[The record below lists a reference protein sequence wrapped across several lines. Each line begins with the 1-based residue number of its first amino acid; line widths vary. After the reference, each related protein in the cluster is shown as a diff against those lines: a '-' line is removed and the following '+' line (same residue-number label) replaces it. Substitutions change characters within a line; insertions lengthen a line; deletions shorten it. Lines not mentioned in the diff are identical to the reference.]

1 MILNRL
7 FSNKINKT
15 CLISPVILPSTWTPH
30 FQFFHSFG
38 FENTR
43 LSRVPEQCLFNCCR
57 WFGERWRIPI
67 KQNGNCQVQKFATSS
82 QDVWQLKGQYAWFL
96 PVQTR
101 WKDND
106 QYLHVNNSVYHA
118 MFDSVIN
125 VYLIRNLGL
134 DILSTTT
141 PRGYMVTNSCTFY
154 GSAAYPNV
162 YMAGLAVSK
171 LGNTSVQYKLGL
183 FPLVEPS
190 HSLYVDP
197 VQGHHNTD
205 PVLDMVEEKALV
217 LGEYVHV
224 FVNPDTEKSTPI
236 SQEWRDGLSKLFV
249 I

>member
-15 CLISPVILPSTWTPH
+15 CLISPVILPPTWIPQ
-30 FQFFHSFG
+30 FQYFHTFGVGNNRGRLGRVADDSLFKCCWLSGKPIKPSVNCQIQSFG
-38 FENTR
+38 
-43 LSRVPEQCLFNCCR
+43 
-57 WFGERWRIPI
+57 
-67 KQNGNCQVQKFATSS
+67 SS
-82 QDVWQLKGQYAWFL
+82 GQDVWQLKGRYAWFL

-134 DILSTTT
+134 DILSATT

-154 GSAAYPNV
+154 GSAAYPSV

-171 LGNTSVQYKLGL
+171 LGRTSVQYKLGL
-183 FPLVEPS
+183 FPLVDPS
-190 HSLYVDP
+190 QSLFVDP

-224 FVNPDTEKSTPI
+224 FVDPETEKSTPV
-236 SQEWRDGLSKLFV
+236 SQEWRAGLSKLFMS
-249 I
+249 